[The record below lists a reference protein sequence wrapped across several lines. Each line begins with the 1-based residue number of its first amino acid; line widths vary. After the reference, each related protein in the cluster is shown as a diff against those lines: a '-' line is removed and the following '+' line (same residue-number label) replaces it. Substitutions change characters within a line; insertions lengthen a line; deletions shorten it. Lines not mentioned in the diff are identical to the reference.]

1 MRFSRFGLRSPG
13 RRWGPV
19 SSRAARCWGGTSPW
33 RAWGAVEAARAG
45 RAPSERSATPGGGR
59 GASAE
64 AGPQPFPFPSVK
76 RSKRVWRYA
85 VTELIRAPLVLIVDD
100 DESLRLLCRVNL
112 ELDGY
117 RGREVS

>member
-1 MRFSRFGLRSPG
+1 M
-13 RRWGPV
+13 
-19 SSRAARCWGGTSPW
+19 SPW
-33 RAWGAVEAARAG
+33 RVWGAGEAARAG
-45 RAPSERSATPGGGR
+45 RGPPATPATPGGGR

-85 VTELIRAPLVLIVDD
+85 VTELIRAPLVLIVGDD
-100 DESLRLLCRVNL
+100 QSLRLLCRVTL

-117 RGREVS
+117 RVAEAPTLAAAEEALSEGGVD